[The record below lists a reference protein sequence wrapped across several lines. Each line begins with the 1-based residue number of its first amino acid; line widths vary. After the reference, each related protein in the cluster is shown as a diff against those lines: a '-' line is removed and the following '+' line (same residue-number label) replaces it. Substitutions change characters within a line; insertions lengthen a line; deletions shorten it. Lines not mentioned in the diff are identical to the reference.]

1 MEDYIWHNN
10 RSKQSAEE
18 ILNWQSASDKK
29 IEAPVEFGKTVEDL
43 WNEGENDYNLNKY
56 KEQVVKMLG
65 LNVA

>member
-1 MEDYIWHNN
+1 MEDYIWQNN
-10 RSKQSAEE
+10 KSKQSAEE
-18 ILNWQSASDKK
+18 ILNWRSASDKK
-29 IEAPVEFGKTVEDL
+29 VEAPVEFGKTVEDL